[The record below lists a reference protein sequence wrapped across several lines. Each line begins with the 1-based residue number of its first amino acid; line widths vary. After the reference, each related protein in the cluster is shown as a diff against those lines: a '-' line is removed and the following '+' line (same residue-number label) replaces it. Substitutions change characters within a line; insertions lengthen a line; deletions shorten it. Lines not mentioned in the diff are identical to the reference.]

1 MEIETF
7 PDYLPRLPSDQPG
20 MYNGHGFR
28 EEDVMGVWLEGKTL
42 AEKIKEEVRQ
52 EVALVKES
60 KGAVPGLVGILVG
73 ENRSS
78 QVYLKSKEKACQ
90 SLGIWSEIV
99 TFPAGTS
106 ASELRAKI
114 DELNKNDRIDGILVQ
129 LPLPAGLNPHEVIA
143 WIDPDKDVDGIHPY
157 SLGLLLENQPGL
169 RTCTPQGV
177 IELLK
182 FYQIPIAGKDV
193 VVIGRSL
200 IVGKPLAAM
209 LTNENGTV
217 TVCHSKTKDLAQVAA
232 RADLLVAAM
241 GKAAFVGPE
250 FVKPG
255 AVVVDVGINSVSDK
269 ARVEEFFGQDPKRQ
283 KDLQEKGYTL
293 MGDVDPRLIDKAGYL
308 TPVPGG
314 VGLLTIAMLMKN
326 TLEAFKRRR
335 KL

>member
-1 MEIETF
+1 
-7 PDYLPRLPSDQPG
+7 
-20 MYNGHGFR
+20 
-28 EEDVMGVWLEGKTL
+28 MGIWLEGKTL

-52 EVALVKES
+52 EVDFHKQTKAV
-60 KGAVPGLVGILVG
+60 VPGLVGILVG
-73 ENRSS
+73 DNRSS

-90 SLGIWSEIV
+90 SLGLWSQILS
-99 TFPAGTS
+99 FPAGLP
-106 ASELRAKI
+106 ASELHARI
-114 DELNKNDRIDGILVQ
+114 EELNENDQVDGILVQ
-129 LPLPAGLNPHEVIA
+129 LPLPPGLDPHQVIS
-143 WIDPDKDVDGIHPY
+143 WIRPDKDVDGIHPY

-182 FYQIPIAGKDV
+182 FNQIPIAGKDV

-209 LTNENGTV
+209 FTNENGTV
-217 TVCHSKTKDLAQVAA
+217 TVCHSKTKDLPQVAA
-232 RADLLVAAM
+232 RADILVAAM
-241 GKAAFVGPE
+241 GKTAFVGPE

-255 AVVVDVGINSVSDK
+255 ATVIDVGINSVSDSAK
-269 ARVEEFFGQDPKRQ
+269 VEELYGQDPKRQ

-293 MGDVDPRLIDKAGYL
+293 IGDVDPRIIEKAGYL

-335 KL
+335 KI

>member
-1 MEIETF
+1 
-7 PDYLPRLPSDQPG
+7 
-20 MYNGHGFR
+20 
-28 EEDVMGVWLEGKTL
+28 MGTWLEGKTL
-42 AEKIKEEVRQ
+42 AEKIKEEVRE
-52 EVALVKES
+52 EVAFVK
-60 KGAVPGLVGILVG
+60 KTKDVVPGLVGMLVG
-73 ENRSS
+73 DNRSS

-90 SLGIWSEIV
+90 SLGLWSQIL
-99 TFPAGTS
+99 TFPADVP
-106 ASELRAKI
+106 ASELQAKI
-114 DELNKNDRIDGILVQ
+114 DELNENDRVDGILVQ
-129 LPLPAGLNPHEVIA
+129 LPLPPGLNSHEVIS
-143 WIDPDKDVDGIHPY
+143 WIRPEKDVDGIHPY

-182 FYQIPIAGKDV
+182 FNQIPIAGKDV

-217 TVCHSKTKDLAQVAA
+217 TVCHSKTKDLPQVAA
-232 RADLLVAAM
+232 RADILVAAM
-241 GKAAFVGPE
+241 GKTAFVGPE

-255 AVVVDVGINSVSDK
+255 AAVVDVGINSVSDR
-269 ARVEEFFGQDPKRQ
+269 ARVEELFGQEPKRQ
-283 KDLQEKGYTL
+283 KDLLEKGYTL
-293 MGDVDPRLIDKAGYL
+293 VGDVDPRVIDKAGWL

-335 KL
+335 KI